1 MCLSCCPGFAR
12 PQSVL
17 ALKFGSANPMANAR
31 NVFRTSTTV
40 TTLVAW
46 QQHSR
51 SKTNLVDDVRSL
63 KDIPRYTHSCD
74 AGMAMRL
81 LKTNHIP
88 MPLQWLSVYFT
99 KTTLSILYL
108 PEKANG
114 SAIWTMCLCTTTF
127 NYRFPLARCL
137 CVSGC

>member
-17 ALKFGSANPMANAR
+17 ALKFGSANPVTNAR

-46 QQHSR
+46 QQHSGL
-51 SKTNLVDDVRSL
+51 KTNLVDDVCSF
-63 KDIPRYTHSCD
+63 KNIPRYIHSRG
-74 AGMAMRL
+74 AGRAMRL
-81 LKTNHIP
+81 LETNHIP
-88 MPLQWLSVYFT
+88 MPLQWPSVYFT

-127 NYRFPLARCL
+127 YCRFPLARCL
-137 CVSGC
+137 CVPGC